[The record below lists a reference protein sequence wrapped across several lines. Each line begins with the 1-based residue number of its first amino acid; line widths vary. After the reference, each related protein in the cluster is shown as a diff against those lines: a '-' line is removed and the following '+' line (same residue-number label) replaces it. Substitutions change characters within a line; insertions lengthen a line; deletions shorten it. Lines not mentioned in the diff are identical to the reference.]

1 MIDHTLAVARIICA
15 HGSIQAAVV
24 VESKKHV
31 EIDSGYTPP
40 LI

>member
-1 MIDHTLAVARIICA
+1 MLVSAHAICE
-15 HGSIQAAVV
+15 HGSSQAAVV

-31 EIDSGYTPP
+31 EIDSGYTPI